1 MSLNEISKHAE
12 ELYNDFVSKYGNESL
27 AYLDYIQQEL
37 DMMDEID
44 DEDIIY
50 SGGHYDEQTLS
61 QYLDARDED
70 GNYLH
75 PYDKEEF
82 L

>member
-1 MSLNEISKHAE
+1 MNILNIANELNNLFNADEFDLENHVIDNEIFDILND
-12 ELYNDFVSKYGNESL
+12 ELSN
-27 AYLDYIQQEL
+27 
-37 DMMDEID
+37 ID
-44 DEDIIY
+44 DDEIIY

-75 PYDKEEF
+75 PYNKEEF
-82 L
+82 I

>member
-1 MSLNEISKHAE
+1 MNILNIANELNNLFNADEFDLENHVIDNEIFDILND
-12 ELYNDFVSKYGNESL
+12 ELSN
-27 AYLDYIQQEL
+27 
-37 DMMDEID
+37 ID
-44 DEDIIY
+44 DDEIIY

-61 QYLDARDED
+61 QYLDAHDED

-75 PYDKEEF
+75 PYNKEEF

>member
-1 MSLNEISKHAE
+1 MSILNIANELNNLFNADEFDLENHVVDNEIFDILND
-12 ELYNDFVSKYGNESL
+12 ELSN
-27 AYLDYIQQEL
+27 
-37 DMMDEID
+37 ID
-44 DEDIIY
+44 DEIIY

-61 QYLDARDED
+61 QYLDTRDED

-82 L
+82 I